1 MFKLFL
7 VLFLFIFF
15 SCKKQERAIV
25 QEDFVFSYGGYQNLE
40 VLKFVGDTVFLP
52 KYYPYNNK
60 VYFFTI
66 DKYEVIKI
74 NSYLDSINKISFKKE
89 YVNEFVVDG
98 FEFQLELLK
107 SKKRV
112 YVRNV
117 HSYELE
123 YLHSFAEF
131 LEYIYS
137 KKQVTEYKNLDIDF
151 GNLEKILP
159 PPEPDFNEIFESD
172 VK

>member
-1 MFKLFL
+1 MYKFLL
-7 VLFLFIFF
+7 VLLLFIFF

-40 VLKFVGDTVFLP
+40 VLKFVGDTVFLL
-52 KYYPYNNK
+52 KYYPYNKK

-98 FEFQLELLK
+98 FYFQLELLK

-131 LEYIYS
+131 LEYIYL
-137 KKQVTEYKNLDIDF
+137 KKQVIEYKNLDIDF

-159 PPEPDFNEIFESD
+159 PPEPGFNEIFESD
-172 VK
+172 IK

>member
-1 MFKLFL
+1 MYKFLL
-7 VLFLFIFF
+7 VLLLFIFF

-25 QEDFVFSYGGYQNLE
+25 QEEFVFSYGGYQNLE
-40 VLKFVGDTVFLP
+40 VLKFVGDTVFLL
-52 KYYPYNNK
+52 KYYPYNKK

-98 FEFQLELLK
+98 FYFQLELLK

-131 LEYIYS
+131 LEYIYL
-137 KKQVTEYKNLDIDF
+137 KKQVIEYKNLDIDF

-159 PPEPDFNEIFESD
+159 PPEPGFNEIFESD
-172 VK
+172 IK